1 MRAWARAGALENSDT
16 GRDGSVTAAPR
27 TAACKSCS
35 DYYNTRTFGLCYQRE
50 KNKRNQQETKF
61 INVSDASCP
70 FWPDVPCLSFRFEF
84 LSIVFMGLHLFLVEV
99 PTVPAKTNILTT
111 VKALDILG

>member
-1 MRAWARAGALENSDT
+1 MGQLQLPL
-16 GRDGSVTAAPR
+16 APPP
-27 TAACKSCS
+27 ASCS
-35 DYYNTRTFGLCYQRE
+35 IHLITQGHSACVTKERT
-50 KNKRNQQETKF
+50 TKDTNF

-99 PTVPAKTNILTT
+99 PTVPAKMNILTT
-111 VKALDILG
+111 VKALDLLG

>member
-1 MRAWARAGALENSDT
+1 MVQLQLLLVPPPAKVAVNLITQGHLAC
-16 GRDGSVTAAPR
+16 VTKER
-27 TAACKSCS
+27 KTKV
-35 DYYNTRTFGLCYQRE
+35 
-50 KNKRNQQETKF
+50 TKF

-99 PTVPAKTNILTT
+99 PTVPAKMNILTT
-111 VKALDILG
+111 VKALDLLG